1 MLRKDFILVQ
11 IEALGKAIAQLI
23 HNRQE
28 GDPQKDNRLL
38 EKIYSSLTVD
48 KNYLLAH
55 TPEEINMFLN
65 GEDNEGI
72 QRMEMAAKTLI
83 EDFYIHDDP
92 DALHKAQ
99 ELLLYIQT
107 HDRTFSLERINL
119 LDEIRD
125 LLSN

>member
-28 GDPQKDNRLL
+28 GDPHKDDQLL
-38 EKIYSSLTVD
+38 DKIYTSLTVD
-48 KNYLLAH
+48 KNYLLTH
-55 TPEEINMFLN
+55 TPEEIREVLN
-65 GEDNEGI
+65 GEDNEGL

-83 EDFYIHDDP
+83 EDYYISDETA
-92 DALHKAQ
+92 ALCKAE
-99 ELLLYIQT
+99 ELLRYIQE

-119 LDEIRD
+119 LEEIRD
-125 LLSN
+125 LLTN